1 MNSFKNILRSSLET
15 GFIDLNFESDD
26 TFRPKLLTNEPKAK
40 IKVQNT
46 IIKELRNCQEF
57 IFSVAFLT
65 TGGIAPLV
73 GILKDLE
80 EKNIKGKILV
90 SQYLNFTQPEALRV
104 LRQFSNIELK
114 IATIGDFHSKGYIF
128 KNDNHYNLIIG
139 SSNLTLA
146 ALSKNKEWNLKVTTS
161 FQSEII
167 QQTLIEFEKE
177 FEKATSVDDEFIR
190 KYSFLYN
197 TQKRFT
203 TQLEEGL
210 NLIQKNI
217 IEPNL
222 MQISALENIQKLIPL
237 NIKYSINNIELKS
250 TKIILSNEFKQK
262 LENIVFKE
270 SLMDAVNY
278 SIEKYLSD
286 FDSKKLQG
294 GFVLYR
300 KYSRKDVF
308 RILDWIKNPV
318 SLNVGGYMISD
329 DKSNCAL
336 FVNYKKEDS
345 ISSTTKYEDQFLNHS
360 TFQWMS
366 KNNRTLISPD
376 VKTIIES
383 QTSGIRIP
391 LFIKKSNDEG
401 DEFYFMGDLSLKK
414 DNYEQEE
421 KYRLNNAKR
430 C

>member
-1 MNSFKNILRSSLET
+1 
-15 GFIDLNFESDD
+15 
-26 TFRPKLLTNEPKAK
+26 
-40 IKVQNT
+40 
-46 IIKELRNCQEF
+46 
-57 IFSVAFLT
+57 
-65 TGGIAPLV
+65 
-73 GILKDLE
+73 
-80 EKNIKGKILV
+80 
-90 SQYLNFTQPEALRV
+90 
-104 LRQFSNIELK
+104 
-114 IATIGDFHSKGYIF
+114 
-128 KNDNHYNLIIG
+128 
-139 SSNLTLA
+139 
-146 ALSKNKEWNLKVTTS
+146 
-161 FQSEII
+161 
-167 QQTLIEFEKE
+167 
-177 FEKATSVDDEFIR
+177 
-190 KYSFLYN
+190 
-197 TQKRFT
+197 
-203 TQLEEGL
+203 
-210 NLIQKNI
+210 
-217 IEPNL
+217 

-421 KYRLNNAKR
+421 IFSETKNKHIPIVKFIFDIRPKVQEDLFGYITELNFEKYSPIKNLF
-430 C
+430 

>member
-1 MNSFKNILRSSLET
+1 MRN
-15 GFIDLNFESDD
+15 LNFEFV
-26 TFRPKLLTNEPKAK
+26 TEN
-40 IKVQNT
+40 
-46 IIKELRNCQEF
+46 
-57 IFSVAFLT
+57 
-65 TGGIAPLV
+65 
-73 GILKDLE
+73 
-80 EKNIKGKILV
+80 
-90 SQYLNFTQPEALRV
+90 LNV
-104 LRQFSNIELK
+104 
-114 IATIGDFHSKGYIF
+114 
-128 KNDNHYNLIIG
+128 
-139 SSNLTLA
+139 
-146 ALSKNKEWNLKVTTS
+146 
-161 FQSEII
+161 
-167 QQTLIEFEKE
+167 
-177 FEKATSVDDEFIR
+177 
-190 KYSFLYN
+190 
-197 TQKRFT
+197 
-203 TQLEEGL
+203 
-210 NLIQKNI
+210 
-217 IEPNL
+217 
-222 MQISALENIQKLIPL
+222 KLIPL

-391 LFIKKSNDEG
+391 LFIKKSNDED

-421 KYRLNNAKR
+421 IFSETKNKHIPIVKFIFDIRPKVQEDLFGYITELNFEKYSPIKNLF
-430 C
+430 